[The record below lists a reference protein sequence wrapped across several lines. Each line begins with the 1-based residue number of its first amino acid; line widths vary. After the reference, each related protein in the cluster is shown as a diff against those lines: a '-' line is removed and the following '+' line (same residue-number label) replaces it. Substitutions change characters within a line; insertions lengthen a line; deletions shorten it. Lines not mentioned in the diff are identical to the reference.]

1 MKNAIIII
9 FLVLMSST
17 FALSQSP
24 LWQKTNDS
32 FNEPISTLATS
43 AKGYIFAGTY
53 GKGIY
58 CSKDKG
64 QTWQLIGLQNK
75 SIWSIAINSK
85 GHIYAGTSRK
95 GVFYSTNEGQT
106 WTQINAGLDS
116 SSYGDIIV
124 NDLTFDQNDNL
135 FAAASYRDMHRLTA
149 KDSTWER
156 IHFQK
161 SSPTCFIF
169 NPKGDIYV
177 GLSNSTLV
185 KSSDN
190 AASWQEISRF
200 PPYAG
205 IASLAVNSQDH
216 IFVSL
221 WDSEGAG
228 LYFSEQLRSTDN
240 GRTWI
245 KINTPVRNNDGPVH
259 FAINNP
265 GYIFSWANGG
275 NEILAI
281 SFDNGVTWRTIDN
294 GIEYDAGISSFVFS
308 PDGSIY
314 IGTRNSG
321 VYRNAVDFSSA
332 VKASSA
338 KPDYYNLFQNY
349 PNPFNAQ
356 TVIKYSLPNRTLV
369 SLLIYDINGKF
380 VRTLINEIENN
391 GTHQVVWDGFDDNGK
406 QIGSGVYLLQMQAGD
421 YSSFRKLTIIK

>member
-1 MKNAIIII
+1 M
-9 FLVLMSST
+9 
-17 FALSQSP
+17 
-24 LWQKTNDS
+24 
-32 FNEPISTLATS
+32 
-43 AKGYIFAGTY
+43 
-53 GKGIY
+53 
-58 CSKDKG
+58 
-64 QTWQLIGLQNK
+64 
-75 SIWSIAINSK
+75 
-85 GHIYAGTSRK
+85 
-95 GVFYSTNEGQT
+95 
-106 WTQINAGLDS
+106 
-116 SSYGDIIV
+116 
-124 NDLTFDQNDNL
+124 
-135 FAAASYRDMHRLTA
+135 
-149 KDSTWER
+149 
-156 IHFQK
+156 
-161 SSPTCFIF
+161 
-169 NPKGDIYV
+169 
-177 GLSNSTLV
+177 SNSTLV

-321 VYRNAVDFSSA
+321 VYRNADRKS
-332 VKASSA
+332 
-338 KPDYYNLFQNY
+338 
-349 PNPFNAQ
+349 
-356 TVIKYSLPNRTLV
+356 
-369 SLLIYDINGKF
+369 
-380 VRTLINEIENN
+380 
-391 GTHQVVWDGFDDNGK
+391 VV
-406 QIGSGVYLLQMQAGD
+406 
-421 YSSFRKLTIIK
+421 